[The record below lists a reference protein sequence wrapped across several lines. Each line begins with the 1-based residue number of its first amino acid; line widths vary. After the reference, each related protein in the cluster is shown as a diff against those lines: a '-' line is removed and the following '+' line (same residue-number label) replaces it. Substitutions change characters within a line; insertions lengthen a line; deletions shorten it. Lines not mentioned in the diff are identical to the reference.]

1 MDITASKILTSKKW
15 LKSTDSDGRYSE
27 AMALKEQGKLEDAAD
42 ILLSSCIPPSIFH
55 GHYHQL
61 FIIWRSFN
69 KSDLKQGAYSIV
81 IDRIRTMLRF
91 NDEMIACMTEHW
103 SQRFHADVQSD
114 YFDIYSNFL
123 IFDANTLLKAA
134 QAINDIDNLKLAVEL
149 INGFIAKKS
158 SLRSKAG

>member
-1 MDITASKILTSKKW
+1 MDITASKVLTSKKW

-27 AMALKEQGKLEDAAD
+27 AMAKKEQGQLDDAVH
-42 ILLSSCIPPSIFH
+42 ILLSSCVPPSIFH

-69 KSDLKQGAYSIV
+69 KSDLKLGAYSVV
-81 IDRIRTMLRF
+81 IDRVRTMLRL
-91 NDEMIACMTEHW
+91 NEEMMACMTEYW
-103 SQRFHADVQSD
+103 SERFHARVPDD

-149 INGFIAKKS
+149 INGFMAKKTS
-158 SLRSKAG
+158 RAKAG